1 MIRKSRN
8 RLSEKIMLQKNA
20 VKPRVQRQ
28 CFCFKRASAAR
39 IGATEPYLC
48 CVALKPSRYG
58 PYSLFASRF
67 SGKVRLLGRR
77 RNKTPALSAGDVHA
91 ARKLGGV
98 ASGSGRRR
106 PAYATERLMLSTS
119 PRLDLNRM
127 DLEGMELEALAPAP
141 PRASGPIVR

>member
-28 CFCFKRASAAR
+28 RFCFKRASAAR

-91 ARKLGGV
+91 ARKL
-98 ASGSGRRR
+98 RRYFR
-106 PAYATERLMLSTS
+106 LWSPPACVRDRA
-119 PRLDLNRM
+119 LDAFNF
-127 DLEGMELEALAPAP
+127 PAP
-141 PRASGPIVR
+141 RSD